1 MTKIKFKF
9 HQKPLSDEQ
18 ISSFKNFDSLMTAFV
33 AAPKPSLQYRFIH
46 NRFFIYTTGIMSGI
60 IITSLVATLFF
71 NQNASVKNQ
80 IAATDIN
87 QTKTKTVVQSEDR
100 KNSTSITISLSKK
113 VDLNQA
119 SEKINSVEANNTES
133 EKNSV
138 SKRSNSITNEL
149 KLTDAKNKN
158 QSSKNLLSGSNKIAS
173 VNNSTSKS
181 NEKELNS
188 ITSGIQAE
196 KEKENLISD
205 SEKSEN
211 EDSIF
216 SKNTFEKK
224 SFDIPLGGIGKITD
238 ETKSV
243 KVENITEEVSIDNK
257 QKSSPTTPVFIS
269 ESSDTGSQNTTE
281 LDDSSKKKLQLLNT
295 EMANKVVDI
304 SRDITDES
312 KDSYQW
318 MRAKLNGVFAS
329 RYHDKRQTTHD
340 TVSNQNRAAQ
350 VSFLYPIG
358 SNGIISGKYSNVFS
372 FNILSGYNGGV
383 NGFELGGLVNID
395 RKNMN
400 GLQIAGLTN
409 VVFGNA
415 NGLQLGGL
423 VNHARN
429 VNGAQIGGLVNTS
442 LGSVDGTQIGGL
454 VNYALDSIN
463 GAQISGIANVST
475 TSHSV
480 NGTQI
485 GGITNLSLG
494 KMNGSQISGIVNVA
508 NKLNGFQI
516 GLINVGVKV
525 AGMQIGL
532 INISDSLKGV
542 PIGLISISRNGLFHV
557 DVFNTDF
564 SNINASVRLGSK
576 AFYNIFSIGVS
587 PNTTDGNRY
596 SFGYGIGTH
605 IDISKKFFTN
615 IDAVAW
621 NVHYNNFN
629 DWSTGINMINQL
641 RILPGW
647 QITKGIGLYAGPCLN
662 VEVLH
667 DSYNSAVKS
676 HLYSGHGGGTT
687 GVNGWIG
694 WTAGL
699 QFF

>member
-33 AAPKPSLQYRFIH
+33 AAPKPSFQYRLTH
-46 NRFFIYTTGIMSGI
+46 NRYFIYTTGIMSGI
-60 IITSLVATLFF
+60 ILTTIATLFIF
-71 NQNASVKNQ
+71 KTETTQLSQSPNTITSPQ
-80 IAATDIN
+80 ITEEIVSN
-87 QTKTKTVVQSEDR
+87 SSTENSSSNSNTEI
-100 KNSTSITISLSKK
+100 KNSETEKISSTENSSAEKK
-113 VDLNQA
+113 
-119 SEKINSVEANNTES
+119 SEKKSDGVKKS
-133 EKNSV
+133 LQKNSQ
-138 SKRSNSITNEL
+138 KKNESDF
-149 KLTDAKNKN
+149 KK
-158 QSSKNLLSGSNKIAS
+158 SAS
-173 VNNSTSKS
+173 R
-181 NEKELNS
+181 
-188 ITSGIQAE
+188 
-196 KEKENLISD
+196 ENLIVKQTEEKPAPTNETGT
-205 SEKSEN
+205 EKSESNVIVQSNQSIPESTVTESLILDDHPVVLFTSDSSVTNYVWTPSEELSQKILN
-211 EDSIF
+211 ENPDSQI
-216 SKNTFEKK
+216 SQSTNTQFA
-224 SFDIPLGGIGKITD
+224 
-238 ETKSV
+238 
-243 KVENITEEVSIDNK
+243 
-257 QKSSPTTPVFIS
+257 
-269 ESSDTGSQNTTE
+269 ESSNQ
-281 LDDSSKKKLQLLNT
+281 LDDSSKKKLADVT
-295 EMANKVVDI
+295 ATVANSVVEL
-304 SRDITDES
+304 SKDITDES

-463 GAQISGIANVST
+463 GAQIGGIANVST

-485 GGITNLSLG
+485 GGIANLSLG

-525 AGMQIGL
+525 VGMQIGL

-629 DWSTGINMINQL
+629 DWSTGINMVNQL

-676 HLYSGHGGGTT
+676 HLYNGHGAGTT

-694 WTAGL
+694 WTAGM

>member
-9 HQKPLSDEQ
+9 HQKPLSEAQ
-18 ISSFKNFDSLMTAFV
+18 INSFKNFDSLMTAFV
-33 AAPKPSLQYRFIH
+33 AAPKPSLQYRLTH
-46 NRFFIYTTGIMSGI
+46 NRYFIYTTGIMSGI
-60 IITSLVATLFF
+60 IITAIVTTIFF
-71 NQNASVKNQ
+71 NQNNSVKNQ
-80 IAATDIN
+80 LAETSKSQIENIT
-87 QTKTKTVVQSEDR
+87 TVQSENRNNSDINSISSN
-100 KNSTSITISLSKK
+100 KNVEENT
-113 VDLNQA
+113 DA
-119 SEKINSVEANNTES
+119 EKINSVEVNKTGIEIIYSSKQISSISNEKIISDPKNKKASSNNLK
-133 EKNSV
+133 KNSTE
-138 SKRSNSITNEL
+138 I
-149 KLTDAKNKN
+149 
-158 QSSKNLLSGSNKIAS
+158 IP
-173 VNNSTSKS
+173 NNSSKS
-181 NEKELNS
+181 NSKKDELNS
-188 ITSGIQAE
+188 NSSVIQTEME
-196 KEKENLISD
+196 KIISD
-205 SEKSEN
+205 SVKIETGNSVASNNNFEN
-211 EDSIF
+211 
-216 SKNTFEKK
+216 K
-224 SFDIPLGGIGKITD
+224 SFEILIGGIGKMIE
-238 ETKSV
+238 ETKTVQS
-243 KVENITEEVSIDNK
+243 ENIPNEISIDNN
-257 QKSSPTTPVFIS
+257 QKSSQTTPVLIPESADSVSQTIS
-269 ESSDTGSQNTTE
+269 ET
-281 LDDSSKKKLQLLNT
+281 DDSAKKKLQLLNS
-295 EMANKVVDI
+295 EMANKVDDI
-304 SRDITDES
+304 SKNISDES
-312 KDSYQW
+312 KASYQW

-329 RYHDKRQTTHD
+329 KYHNKRQSTHD
-340 TVSNQNRAAQ
+340 TVSIQNRAAQ

-429 VNGAQIGGLVNTS
+429 VNGVQIGGLVNTS

-463 GAQISGIANVST
+463 GAQIGGIANVST

-485 GGITNLSLG
+485 GGIANLSLG
-494 KMNGSQISGIVNVA
+494 KMNGSQISGILNMA

-587 PNTTDGNRY
+587 PNTADGNRY

-615 IDAVAW
+615 IEALAW
-621 NVHYNNFN
+621 NVHYKDFK
-629 DWSTGINMINQL
+629 DWSTGINMVNQL

-647 QITKGIGLYAGPCLN
+647 QITKGIGLYAGPCFN

-676 HLYSGHGGGTT
+676 HLYNAHGGGTT